1 MARAPCTALLGAGLF
16 ALCSMACIAQSLA
29 QTRADYLRAF
39 DANGD
44 GRVSQAEYVRYLSAG
59 FHALDRNGDGILQS
73 SELPGGHGRALTR
86 AEREHDLRQQ
96 FRRLD
101 RNHDHYLD
109 ANELTA
115 PPR

>member
-1 MARAPCTALLGAGLF
+1 
-16 ALCSMACIAQSLA
+16 MACAAQGLG

-39 DANGD
+39 DTSGD

-73 SELPGGHGRALTR
+73 SELPGGHGRPLTL
-86 AEREHDLRQQ
+86 AEREHDLRKQ

-101 RNHDHYLD
+101 RNRDRYLN

-115 PPR
+115 PPA

>member
-1 MARAPCTALLGAGLF
+1 
-16 ALCSMACIAQSLA
+16 MACAAQGLG
-29 QTRADYLRAF
+29 QTRVDYLRAF
-39 DANGD
+39 DTNGD

-59 FHALDRNGDGILQS
+59 FHALDRNGDGNLQS
-73 SELPGGHGRALTR
+73 SELPGGHGRPLTL

-101 RNHDHYLD
+101 RNRDHYLN

-115 PPR
+115 PPA

>member
-1 MARAPCTALLGAGLF
+1 M
-16 ALCSMACIAQSLA
+16 
-29 QTRADYLRAF
+29 
-39 DANGD
+39 
-44 GRVSQAEYVRYLSAG
+44 RYLSAG

-73 SELPGGHGRALTR
+73 AELPGGHGRPLTL

-101 RNHDHYLD
+101 RNRDRYLD

-115 PPR
+115 PPG